1 MQLISLTPGN
11 HTALRAE
18 YIPFCVYQMKRE
30 IHEEIKEHLDPAING
45 RGGRPKSFRDK
56 EDSYEKC
63 FSVLGKRNKS
73 LEGGKVSLKIKE
85 LLNMGLW
92 DTEV

>member
-11 HTALRAE
+11 HTVLRAE
-18 YIPFCVYQMKRE
+18 YIPFCVCQMKRE

-63 FSVLGKRNKS
+63 FSVLGKR
-73 LEGGKVSLKIKE
+73 EIRVLKE
-85 LLNMGLW
+85 
-92 DTEV
+92 ER